1 MYGGISAPFIHR
13 PIATTLIMVAVL
25 LVGLVAFPSLP
36 VAPLPQVD
44 FPTIT
49 VSASLPGASPDT
61 MATSVAQPLERQIAQ
76 IPGVSQMTST
86 SSLGATAITVQ
97 FDLNRNIDAA
107 ANDIQAAINAAAGQ
121 LPKDLPSPPT
131 YRKVNPSDTPILILS
146 VESDVA
152 PIIDVDDA
160 AENIL
165 AQRISQISGVS
176 LVRIGG
182 QVTPAVRIQI
192 DPAKLVEKGL
202 QLEDVRAQIGI
213 ATVDNP
219 KGAILGNKQTFTIYN
234 NDQLTTAKPW
244 NDVIIAYRNGAPV
257 RIRDIGQA
265 VMGPTDTT
273 QAGWSNG
280 KRSVFLVV
288 FKIPGVNV
296 ITTVEAIKATLGSLE
311 AAIPPTVHV
320 KVLSD
325 RTTTIRASV
334 HDVEF
339 TLMITVALVVMVI
352 FVFLRSFWA
361 TIIPSVTVPLA
372 LLGACALMWAASYS
386 LDNLSLMAFTIAVGF
401 VVDDAI
407 VMLENITR
415 HIEDGE
421 KPFEA
426 ALKGS
431 AEIGFTII
439 SISVSLVA
447 VLIPLLMMGG
457 IIGRLFREFSI
468 TIAMTI
474 AVSAFVSLTLT
485 PMMASRFL
493 KSRDEE
499 HHGRLYNLSER
510 GFQALANS
518 YARGVD
524 FVLRHRFATLMTF
537 LATVIATG
545 YLFVIIPKGFFPQQ
559 DTGILFGTTEAG
571 QDVSFAEMYKLQ
583 QRAGAIVMADP
594 AVATMAMGLGTGTGN
609 SAQNN
614 GRMFITLKPRED
626 RDLDAFQVIARLRPK
641 LAQIPGLR
649 AYLQAAQD
657 VTVGARFSRTQFQ
670 YTLQDANLDEL
681 NAWAPKILD
690 KLKSLPE
697 LRDVATDQQNGG
709 TTLTL
714 KIDRDMA
721 SRYGIQ
727 PQLID
732 DTLYDA
738 FGQRQVTQ
746 FFTQVNTYYVI
757 EEVLPNL
764 LGDPATLDK
773 LYVRSPLS
781 SQMVPMSAFAKWTTA
796 PVAPLSIS
804 HQGQFPAVT
813 ISFNLAQGVA
823 LGTATSAIQKA
834 MQDLQLPRALT
845 TTFQGNAQAFQ
856 DSLTTVP
863 LLILAALVCVYLI
876 LGVLYE
882 SFVHPLT
889 ILSTLPSAGLG
900 ALATLMLFGYE
911 FSLVALIGTILLIG
925 IVKKNGIMMVD
936 FAISATR
943 QEGLSPTEA
952 IRKAAL
958 LRFRPIMMTTMA
970 ALLGGVPL
978 MLSHGTG
985 SELRQPL
992 GYTMV
997 GGLIVSQ
1004 ALTLF
1009 TTPVIYL
1016 YLDRLSHWLSGGSGK
1031 VKAPAPRAETA
1042 AQHELPFIDHP
1053 EPRPAREPEWA
1064 DERAKAAE

>member
-1 MYGGISAPFIHR
+1 MYKGLSAPFIHR

-49 VSASLPGASPDT
+49 VSASLPGASPET
-61 MATSVAQPLERQIAQ
+61 MASSVAQPLERQIAQ

-86 SSLGATAITVQ
+86 SSLGATAITAQ

-121 LPKDLPSPPT
+121 LPKNLPSPPT
-131 YRKVNPSDTPILILS
+131 YRKVNPSDTAILILS
-146 VESDVA
+146 VQSDVA
-152 PIIDVDDA
+152 PVIDVDDA

-165 AQRISQISGVS
+165 AQHLSQIAGVS
-176 LVRIGG
+176 LVRVGG
-182 QVTPAVRIQI
+182 QQTPAIRIQV

-213 ATVDNP
+213 ATVDSP
-219 KGAILGNKQTFTIYN
+219 KGAIIGPKQTFTIHD
-234 NDQLTTAKPW
+234 NDQLTQAKDW

-257 RIRDIGQA
+257 RVRDIGRA
-265 VMGPTDTT
+265 VAGPQDTT
-273 QAGWSNG
+273 QAAWSDG
-280 KRSVFLVV
+280 RPSVFLVV
-288 FKIPGVNV
+288 FKIPGANV
-296 ITTVEAIKATLGSLE
+296 IKTVEAIKRTLATLQAS
-311 AAIPPTVHV
+311 IPPTIHV
-320 KVLSD
+320 SILSD
-325 RTTTIRASV
+325 RTTNIRASV
-334 HDVEF
+334 HDVEI
-339 TLMITVALVVMVI
+339 TLALTITLVVMVI
-352 FVFLRSFWA
+352 FLFLRSVRA
-361 TIIPSVTVPLA
+361 TMIPSVTVPLA
-372 LLGACALMWAASYS
+372 LLGACALMWIAGYS
-386 LDNLSLMAFTIAVGF
+386 LDNLSLMAFTISVGF

-421 KPFEA
+421 KPLQA

-431 AEIGFTII
+431 SEIGFTII
-439 SISVSLVA
+439 SISVSLIA
-447 VLIPLLMMGG
+447 VLIPLLMMTG

-474 AVSAFVSLTLT
+474 FVSAFVSLTLT

-499 HHGRLYNLSER
+499 RHGRIYNLSEK
-510 GFQALANS
+510 GFVALAS
-518 YARGVD
+518 AYERGID
-524 FVLRHRFATLMTF
+524 FVLRHRFPTLVAF
-537 LATVIATG
+537 IGTVIATG
-545 YLFVIIPKGFFPQQ
+545 YLFVVIPKGFFPQQ
-559 DTGILFGTTEAG
+559 DTGVLYGTTEAG
-571 QDVSFAEMYKLQ
+571 QDVSFPVMSRLQ
-583 QRAGAIVMADP
+583 QEVGRVVMADP
-594 AVATMAMGLGTGTGN
+594 AVDTVAMGLGSGVGAA
-609 SAQNN
+609 AQNT
-614 GRMFITLKPRED
+614 GRMFIQLKPFDE
-626 RDLDAFQVIARLRPK
+626 RDVDIFGVIRRLRPK
-641 LAQIPGLR
+641 LAQIPGVR
-649 AYLQAAQD
+649 VYLFAAQD
-657 VTVGARFSRTQFQ
+657 VTVGARFAKTQFQ

-681 NAWAPKILD
+681 NAWAVKILD
-690 KLKSLPE
+690 KLQTLPE
-697 LRDVATDQQNGG
+697 LRDVATDQQNAG

-746 FFTQVNTYYVI
+746 YFTQVNTYYVI
-757 EEVLPNL
+757 LEVLPQL
-764 LGDPATLDK
+764 VGDPATLDK
-773 LYVRSPLS
+773 IYIRSPTTN
-781 SQMVPMSAFAKWTTA
+781 QMVPMSAFAKWTTA

-804 HQGQFPAVT
+804 HQGQFPAIT

-823 LGTATSAIQKA
+823 LGTATEAIQRA
-834 MQDLQLPRALT
+834 MRQMQLPQGLT

-856 DSLTTVP
+856 DSLVSVP
-863 LLILAALVCVYLI
+863 LLILAALICVYLI

-882 SFVHPLT
+882 SFIHPLT

-900 ALATLMLFGYE
+900 ALATLMLFGFE
-911 FSLVALIGTILLIG
+911 FSLVALIGAILLIG

-943 QEGLSPTEA
+943 EEGLPAVEA

-958 LRFRPIMMTTMA
+958 LRFRPIMMTTMS
-970 ALLGGVPL
+970 ALLGAVPL
-978 MLSHGTG
+978 MLSHGAG
-985 SELRQPL
+985 SEMRQPL
-992 GYTMV
+992 GYTMF
-997 GGLIVSQ
+997 GGLLVSQ

-1016 YLDRLSHWLSGGSGK
+1016 YLDRLSHWLSGSRKGRP
-1031 VKAPAPRAETA
+1031 PAPNAKRK
-1042 AQHELPFIDHP
+1042 PP
-1053 EPRPAREPEWA
+1053 W
-1064 DERAKAAE
+1064 ERAQAAE